1 VRPSPSRIDVGVQA
15 AVAAGGRIVK
25 AYKDERTWILAS
37 PDNHGVDIAGWADL
51 EA

>member
-1 VRPSPSRIDVGVQA
+1 VPAEEAEKRVQA
-15 AVAAGGRIVK
+15 AVEAGGRIVK
-25 AYKDERTWILAS
+25 AYEDQRTWLLAS